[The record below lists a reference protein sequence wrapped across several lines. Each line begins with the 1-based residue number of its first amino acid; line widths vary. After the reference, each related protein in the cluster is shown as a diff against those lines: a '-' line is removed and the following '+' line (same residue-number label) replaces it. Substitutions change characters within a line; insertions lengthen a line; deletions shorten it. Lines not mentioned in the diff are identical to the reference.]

1 MLSGV
6 LEMGAHITLYQPGE
20 LRCLLQP
27 CTLNSLTGSTSQVSL
42 SDVASQSSWETR
54 CFSQGLSKYA
64 NKRRD
69 QQSGI
74 PHYNTPK
81 LAFGYSQYQSVGM

>member
-42 SDVASQSSWETR
+42 SDVASQSS
-54 CFSQGLSKYA
+54 
-64 NKRRD
+64 
-69 QQSGI
+69 
-74 PHYNTPK
+74 
-81 LAFGYSQYQSVGM
+81 